1 MKQLFRIS
9 GQSYWYGPVKA
20 SKFELDSVVFSGI
33 LSTGMD
39 IHTSMVYFPE
49 ANPDF
54 EKKPIFPKEGYL
66 ISGLVGQEFYM
77 SYKSY
82 PSYFSFGSAALR

>member
-1 MKQLFRIS
+1 
-9 GQSYWYGPVKA
+9 
-20 SKFELDSVVFSGI
+20 
-33 LSTGMD
+33 MD

-49 ANPDF
+49 ANPGF